1 MLPTLKMPRSLYG
14 LLFLCL
20 GPLPV
25 SGQDAARFQEEVVRI
40 EARMDSLWNPER
52 PAVVFT
58 GSSSIR
64 MWSTLSEDFPQT
76 QVLNT
81 GFGGSQASDLLA
93 YLEPLV
99 LKYSPVK
106 VFIYEGDNDLAEGK
120 RPGRILNTQM
130 DIAGRIWAQNPGTAI
145 VWIAAKPSI
154 SRWKLRG
161 KYRRYNRKLAR
172 KAERDPRLSY
182 VDVWTPMLVGRRLN
196 QTLFIEDGLHMNAA
210 GYQLWQAAIAPELET
225 KQITP

>member
-14 LLFLCL
+14 LFLLCL
-20 GPLPV
+20 GALPV
-25 SGQDAARFQEEVVRI
+25 SGQDAARFQAEVDQI

-99 LKYSPVK
+99 LKYSPGK

-120 RPGRILNTQM
+120 RPGRILKTQM

-172 KAERDPRLSY
+172 TAAQDPRLSY

-210 GYQLWQAAIAPELET
+210 GYQLWQAAIAPEMET

>member
-14 LLFLCL
+14 LLFLGL
-20 GPLPV
+20 GALPV
-25 SGQDAARFQEEVVRI
+25 SGQDAARFQEEVDQI
-40 EARMDSLWNPER
+40 EARVDSLWNPER

-81 GFGGSQASDLLA
+81 GFGGSQASDLLV

-99 LKYSPVK
+99 LKYSPGK

-120 RPGRILNTQM
+120 RPGRILKTQM
-130 DIAGRIWAQNPGTAI
+130 DIAGRIWAQNPGTAV

-161 KYRRYNRKLAR
+161 KYRRYNRRLAR
-172 KAERDPRLSY
+172 TAARDPRLSY

-225 KQITP
+225 TQITP